1 MPSGTIPM
9 PPPMP
14 GSSIPIPPSP
24 PSPPISIPKTIK
36 KEAKDIGKQM
46 PQGGDNHKEE
56 LAKAIAVQRKKIE
69 PTGRGI

>member
-14 GSSIPIPPSP
+14 GSGIPIPPSP
-24 PSPPISIPKTIK
+24 PPPPISIPKTIK

-46 PQGGDNHKEE
+46 LQGGDKHKKE
-56 LAKAIAVQRKKIE
+56 LAKAMKARREKIE
-69 PTGRGI
+69 K